1 MALTNGMPETSTG
14 TACNTD
20 QKRRSQAEMY
30 TAATSMIRETEFSL
44 EEERNTSWFNELSKL
59 KAERRVLL
67 VLKNIYIYSRGL
79 THKQG
84 RIAKTQG

>member
-1 MALTNGMPETSTG
+1 
-14 TACNTD
+14 
-20 QKRRSQAEMY
+20 MY

-67 VLKNIYIYSRGL
+67 VLKKYI
-79 THKQG
+79 
-84 RIAKTQG
+84 

>member
-1 MALTNGMPETSTG
+1 
-14 TACNTD
+14 
-20 QKRRSQAEMY
+20 
-30 TAATSMIRETEFSL
+30 MIRETEFSL